1 MCVYIVYVSYMW
13 FHQKFGKCVYLALL
27 IFISLLFYKFKQFFV
42 VFFCY
47 FKIHAY
53 NYTSIR
59 PTNVPEVNIKVH
71 SEYDSC
77 EESRIKRP
85 ATDFSEVVFMETFLA
100 LLSVT

>member
-1 MCVYIVYVSYMW
+1 MCL
-13 FHQKFGKCVYLALL
+13 LALL
-27 IFISLLFYKFKQFFV
+27 IFISLLFYKFKQF
-42 VFFCY
+42 FFCY

-71 SEYDSC
+71 SEYDFC